1 MLSASGHMA
10 GVISAPGSKYGHWTN
25 SSNPAM
31 ADEWFKT
38 ATERQSS
45 WWPHWN
51 EWVTPFSGE
60 QVAARTPG
68 EGLSVI
74 EDAPGSYVRVRSDT

>member
-1 MLSASGHMA
+1 VLSASGHMA

-25 SSNPAM
+25 PSKPAT
-31 ADEWFKT
+31 ADEWFQA
-38 ATERQSS
+38 ATERRSS
-45 WWPHWN
+45 WWPRWN
-51 EWVTPFSGE
+51 EWVTPFSGG

-74 EDAPGSYVRVRSDT
+74 EDAPGSYVRVRSDA

>member
-1 MLSASGHMA
+1 MPFSTKPVGLDNRAAAFFREAS
-10 GVISAPGSKYGHWTN
+10 I
-25 SSNPAM
+25 SSNPTT

-38 ATERQSS
+38 ATERRSS
-45 WWPHWN
+45 WWPHWD
-51 EWVTPFSGE
+51 EWVTTFSAG

-74 EDAPGSYVRVRSDT
+74 EEAPGSYVRVRSDA

>member
-1 MLSASGHMA
+1 MA
-10 GVISAPGSKYGHWTN
+10 GVISAPGSKYGYWTN
-25 SSNPAM
+25 SLIPATG
-31 ADEWFKT
+31 DEWFKT
-38 ATERQSS
+38 ATERRSS

-51 EWVTPFSGE
+51 EWMTTFSGG

-74 EDAPGSYVRVRSDT
+74 EDAPGSYVRVRSDA